1 MKEFYPYMILPQKVE
16 KIMSEGIPLPQLPQ
30 LMKLPEPVSRR
41 YFGTVIFI
49 LSLISLITF
58 LFFVKVPVSLQFLP
72 YILFFIA
79 LISLVA
85 SIFEFFQYSQLKKQ
99 YVQELKLYNEN
110 KEAFKKVKANQERIN
125 RNNQDEQLV
134 KKYQLEKTIEFF
146 SQSYDTIN
154 AIHNSYSL
162 AKKRLK
168 MFLDEY
174 FPDEVLDH
182 IKVVHSAK
190 NLEYIPDFVIKF
202 QKPKLNLA
210 IEIEEPYSLS
220 NVPENIQKD
229 YEAKDRIRQRFA
241 NELGWIVIVIS
252 EEQSVTSPTE
262 CCKFIEDSIESVFGD
277 IKPGD
282 KFVHVKPIKLQKML
296 TGAERAHMKSTGYR
310 EKYLIEA
317 GLMDDPNMT
326 DDSDS
331 LKNESIKRDISK
343 IVKDHKTKEKSHIT
357 EIQEPVKMINDMDK
371 PEEKKEQ
378 AENEQLLLI
387 KRVAQKIK
395 PDEQNGTDKL
405 EEQESVKFKTDSEP
419 ETEQLP
425 QEKEIQET
433 LDSEQI
439 KSKKETS
446 EKSDELRKE
455 DDILKDLYKALDKH
469 SKRLQEKKEK
479 RVRER
484 MGLDSDLEEESNE
497 ISTQEVIQEKTQ
509 DFSDLLEEKS
519 EQNQELES
527 QKIIENETIVDDSE
541 MHVPVIEDLSQ
552 EESQSLIDSTKAEE
566 KSPVPEYQELEDSLV
581 PDLKLNL
588 EEKMEEKKRK
598 EESLKIQE
606 ELMNSESEKNQQII
620 EEYREKIEGAVFD
633 KAWDDLI
640 DYCNEAIEVVP
651 FWDWAYYR
659 RSTAWGNKR
668 QFDKA
673 IEDCTKAIAYNP
685 SLGDA
690 YFNRGAARFFS
701 GKFQDAADDYQKS
714 IDLNYVKKA
723 EAYFNR
729 GLCFQKMELRKKAY
743 LEFMKAKEMGS
754 AKAAE
759 ILAKEYE

>member
-49 LSLISLITF
+49 LSVISLITF
-58 LFFVKVPVSLQFLP
+58 LFFVKVHVSLP
-72 YILFFIA
+72 YISFFIA

-162 AKKRLK
+162 AKKRFK

-182 IKVVHSAK
+182 IKIVHSAK

-282 KFVHVKPIKLQKML
+282 KFVNVKQIKLQKML

-317 GLMDDPNMT
+317 GLMDDPNIA
-326 DDSDS
+326 DDKFDS
-331 LKNESIKRDISK
+331 LRNENIKKDISK
-343 IVKDHKTKEKSHIT
+343 MVQDHKTKEKSHIT
-357 EIQEPVKMINDMDK
+357 ELQEPEKTINDMDK
-371 PEEKKEQ
+371 PEDKKEQ

-405 EEQESVKFKTDSEP
+405 EDQESVKFKTDSEP
-419 ETEQLP
+419 ETEQFT
-425 QEKEIQET
+425 QKNEIQET
-433 LDSEQI
+433 LESDQI
-439 KSKKETS
+439 KSKQETS

-484 MGLDSDLEEESNE
+484 MGLDSDIEEESNE
-497 ISTQEVIQEKTQ
+497 IPTLEVIQEKTQ
-509 DFSDLLEEKS
+509 ELSDLHEEKS

-527 QKIIENETIVDDSE
+527 QIIVESETIVDESE
-541 MHVPVIEDLSQ
+541 IHEPVIEDLNQ
-552 EESQSLIDSTKAEE
+552 KESQSLIKSKKTEE
-566 KSPVPEYQELEDSLV
+566 KTPE
-581 PDLKLNL
+581 PDLQKVDDSVIPDQKLNL
-588 EEKMEEKKRK
+588 EEQMEDKKTK

-606 ELMNSESEKNQQII
+606 ELMNSESEKNQKII
-620 EEYREKIEGAVFD
+620 EDFREKIEGAVFD

-668 QFDKA
+668 QFEKA

-690 YFNRGAARFFS
+690 YYNRGAARFFS